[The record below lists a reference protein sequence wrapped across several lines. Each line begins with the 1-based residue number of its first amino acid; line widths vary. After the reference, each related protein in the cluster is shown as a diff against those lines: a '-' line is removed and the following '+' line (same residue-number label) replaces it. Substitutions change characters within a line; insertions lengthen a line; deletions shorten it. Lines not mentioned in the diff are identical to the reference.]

1 MKKKINAS
9 LTTRARNKNTHPD
22 DIRKQQTQHTP
33 ASNAGL
39 IDGERRIR
47 SRGIRRKHIS
57 ALACGEG
64 NGVGTSLQDRNA
76 LGAFNLPLF
85 LLSPRCITTL
95 AHRGGPWQGEAGL
108 TAGARD
114 KEPTHGARNTNVQET
129 PAWPV
134 CTGGRYPPEARL
146 PQECDKN
153 AR

>member
-1 MKKKINAS
+1 M
-9 LTTRARNKNTHPD
+9 PD
-22 DIRKQQTQHTP
+22 YIRKQQTKHTP

-39 IDGERRIR
+39 IDKGRRIR

-57 ALACGEG
+57 ALTRGAG

-114 KEPTHGARNTNVQET
+114 K
-129 PAWPV
+129 
-134 CTGGRYPPEARL
+134 
-146 PQECDKN
+146 
-153 AR
+153 